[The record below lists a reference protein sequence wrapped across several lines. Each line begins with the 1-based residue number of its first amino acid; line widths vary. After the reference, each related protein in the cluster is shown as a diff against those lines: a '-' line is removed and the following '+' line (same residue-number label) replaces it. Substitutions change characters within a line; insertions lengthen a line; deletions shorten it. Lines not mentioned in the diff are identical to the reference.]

1 VIPHEAELKLLN
13 STSTTNSFTLV
24 STSFILFFTRRIAY
38 ATINN
43 ITTDMTSETSTATF
57 AKDKAPVRLVS
68 LETGAAVREA
78 CRNGI
83 HTATTSGLAPTYL
96 QANLIILPSRYAADF
111 RILCARNPVTC
122 PLIAESSAVGKFDEV
137 KSWVDGLSG
146 KEIIS
151 GLDIRRD
158 APQYMVYR
166 DSKLLKA
173 GCNDVVEEWTEDH
186 VAFLIG
192 CSFSFESALAE
203 AGLEARHSLVGRNVP
218 MYKTNVPL
226 NPAGVFTSSTYV
238 VSMRPYKRA
247 EIETVRDITRPYV
260 ATHGEPIAWGW
271 DAVERLGI
279 KDIDNPDWGAPP
291 LTLEGRPLG
300 EHAGSE
306 DEIPVFWGCGVTP
319 QEAVMKANLEGTIM
333 SHAPGYMLLL
343 DCRDWDI
350 IKER

>member
-1 VIPHEAELKLLN
+1 MAFIQQPLLALLQP
-13 STSTTNSFTLV
+13 T
-24 STSFILFFTRRIAY
+24 FI
-38 ATINN
+38 
-43 ITTDMTSETSTATF
+43 
-57 AKDKAPVRLVS
+57 
-68 LETGAAVREA
+68 
-78 CRNGI
+78 
-83 HTATTSGLAPTYL
+83 
-96 QANLIILPSRYAADF
+96 ANLIILPCRYAADF
-111 RILCARNPVTC
+111 RILCARNPVPC

-146 KEIIS
+146 KEVIS

-166 DSKLLKA
+166 DSKLVRA

-218 MYKTNVPL
+218 MYRTNVPL

-279 KDIDNPDWGAPP
+279 KNIDDPEWGAPP

-319 QEAVMKANLEGTIM
+319 QEAVMKTRRKAYTSAMQILDRGLHQAGL
-333 SHAPGYMLLL
+333 HAGRFQSRPVRQRAHHRSGRPADQGRRGHDRRHLG
-343 DCRDWDI
+343 CRRSRRRQGRSLRQRRPRQDQRSA
-350 IKER
+350 EVAFRNT